1 MESTPTIQDHVRQAA
16 PEQSATATGTASEQI
31 VAEVGAWPGVVVD
44 TGELRPGETRE
55 IAFAVGRREIGHVHG
70 DHAAH
75 FSFPR
80 RVWTELRAD
89 GRIEHHPVFPDAT
102 QGPAARRI
110 ASDADVRDVIE
121 LFRINY
127 DRATAART

>member
-1 MESTPTIQDHVRQAA
+1 MESTPTMQDHVRNAA
-16 PEQSATATGTASEQI
+16 PEQSATATRTASEQI

-44 TGELRPGETRE
+44 TGELGEV
-55 IAFAVGRREIGHVHG
+55 AFAVGRREIGHVHG
-70 DHAAH
+70 DRAAH

-127 DRATAART
+127 DRVTAARG

>member
-1 MESTPTIQDHVRQAA
+1 MDAK
-16 PEQSATATGTASEQI
+16 ATHEPSEALTETASGQI
-31 VAEVGAWPGVVVD
+31 VAEVGGWPGVEVD
-44 TGELRPGETRE
+44 TGELGE
-55 IAFAVGRREIGHVHG
+55 IAFLVGRREIGHVHG

-80 RVWTELRAD
+80 RIWAELRAG
-89 GRIEHHPVFPDAT
+89 GRIEAHPVVPDAA

-121 LFRINY
+121 LLRINY
-127 DRATAART
+127 DRATATVGAGHRDREH

>member
-1 MESTPTIQDHVRQAA
+1 MESTPTIQDHVRNAT

-31 VAEVGAWPGVVVD
+31 VAEVGAWPGVTVD
-44 TGELRPGETRE
+44 TGELGEV
-55 IAFAVGRREIGHVHG
+55 AFAVGRREIGHVHG

-89 GRIEHHPVFPDAT
+89 GRIEHHPVYPDAT

-127 DRATAART
+127 DRVTAARG

>member
-1 MESTPTIQDHVRQAA
+1 MESTPTIQDHVRNAA
-16 PEQSATATGTASEQI
+16 PEQSATATRTASEQI

-44 TGELRPGETRE
+44 TGELGEV
-55 IAFAVGRREIGHVHG
+55 AFAVGRREIGHVHG
-70 DHAAH
+70 DRAAH

-127 DRATAART
+127 DRVTAARG

>member
-1 MESTPTIQDHVRQAA
+1 MESTPTMQDHVRNAA
-16 PEQSATATGTASEQI
+16 PEQSATATRTASEQI

-44 TGELRPGETRE
+44 TGELGEV
-55 IAFAVGRREIGHVHG
+55 AFAVGRREIGHVHG
-70 DHAAH
+70 DRAAH

-110 ASDADVRDVIE
+110 ASHADVRDVIE

-127 DRATAART
+127 DRVTAARG

>member
-1 MESTPTIQDHVRQAA
+1 MDDTTTTTTKEHVTDDSSAA
-16 PEQSATATGTASEQI
+16 ASRPASEQI

-44 TGELRPGETRE
+44 TGELGEV
-55 IAFAVGRREIGHVHG
+55 AFVVGRREIGHVHG

-80 RVWTELRAD
+80 RIWTELRAD
-89 GRIEHHPVFPDAT
+89 GRIETHPVFPNAA

-110 ASDADVRDVIE
+110 ASDADVRDVID

-127 DRATAART
+127 DRATARR

>member
-1 MESTPTIQDHVRQAA
+1 MRNTNRATSES
-16 PEQSATATGTASEQI
+16 ESMTGSRPASEQI
-31 VAEVGAWPGVVVD
+31 VAEVGHWPGVEVD
-44 TGELRPGETRE
+44 TGELGEV
-55 IAFAVGRREIGHVHG
+55 AFVVGRREIGHVHG

-80 RVWTELRAD
+80 RIWTELRAE
-89 GRIEHHPVFPDAT
+89 GRIETHPVFPNAS

-121 LFRINY
+121 
-127 DRATAART
+127 

>member
-1 MESTPTIQDHVRQAA
+1 MERTPTIQDHVRNAA
-16 PEQSATATGTASEQI
+16 PEQSATATATASEQI

-44 TGELRPGETRE
+44 TGELGEV
-55 IAFAVGRREIGHVHG
+55 AFAVGRREIGHVHG

-127 DRATAART
+127 DRVTAARG

>member
-1 MESTPTIQDHVRQAA
+1 MESTPTMQDHVRNAA
-16 PEQSATATGTASEQI
+16 PEQSATATATASEQI

-44 TGELRPGETRE
+44 TGELGEV
-55 IAFAVGRREIGHVHG
+55 AFAVGRREIGHVHG

-127 DRATAART
+127 DRVTAARG

>member
-1 MESTPTIQDHVRQAA
+1 MEDN
-16 PEQSATATGTASEQI
+16 SADERSARTASEQI

-44 TGELRPGETRE
+44 TGELGPSESTE
-55 IAFAVGRREIGHVHG
+55 VAFIVGRREIGHVHG

-80 RVWTELRAD
+80 RIWAELRAN
-89 GRIEHHPVFPDAT
+89 GRIENHPVFPDAA

>member
-1 MESTPTIQDHVRQAA
+1 MNDTPTTQRHGHGHRSEATKAA
-16 PEQSATATGTASEQI
+16 TASEQI
-31 VAEVGAWPGVVVD
+31 VAEVGAWPGVEVD
-44 TGELRPGETRE
+44 TGELGEV
-55 IAFAVGRREIGHVHG
+55 AFVVGGREIGHVHG

-80 RVWTELRAD
+80 RIWAELRTE
-89 GRIEHHPVFPDAT
+89 GRIETHPVFPNAS

-121 LFRINY
+121 LLRINY
-127 DRATAART
+127 DRATAVRT

>member
-1 MESTPTIQDHVRQAA
+1 MSMNAQRTNAADGREESGT
-16 PEQSATATGTASEQI
+16 TGTRTASEQI
-31 VAEVGAWPGVVVD
+31 VAEVGAWPGVEVD
-44 TGELRPGETRE
+44 TGELGEV
-55 IAFAVGRREIGHVHG
+55 AFVVGRREIGHVHG

-80 RVWTELRAD
+80 RVWTELRSD
-89 GRIEHHPVFPDAT
+89 GRIETHPVFPDAT

-127 DRATAART
+127 DRATAARA

>member
-1 MESTPTIQDHVRQAA
+1 MDANTQQHSGTAA
-16 PEQSATATGTASEQI
+16 KTASEQI
-31 VAEVGAWPGVVVD
+31 VAEVGAWPGVAVA
-44 TGELRPGETRE
+44 TGELGPGERGE
-55 IAFAVGRREIGHVHG
+55 IAFVVGRREIGHIHG
-70 DHAAH
+70 DDAAH

-80 RVWTELRAD
+80 RVWTELRAA

-110 ASDADVRDVIE
+110 TSDADVRDVIE

-127 DRATAART
+127 DRATAARS

>member
-1 MESTPTIQDHVRQAA
+1 MDHAPTIQQPSNGNASAA
-16 PEQSATATGTASEQI
+16 TTRTASEQI
-31 VAEVGAWPGVVVD
+31 VAEVGGWPGVEVD
-44 TGELRPGETRE
+44 TGESGEV
-55 IAFAVGRREIGHVHG
+55 AFLVGRREIGHVHG

-80 RVWTELRAD
+80 RIWAELRAD
-89 GRIEHHPVFPDAT
+89 GRIETHPVFPDAA

-110 ASDADVRDVIE
+110 ATDADVPDVIE

-127 DRATAART
+127 DRATAARS

>member
-1 MESTPTIQDHVRQAA
+1 MESTPTIQDHVRNAT

-44 TGELRPGETRE
+44 TGELGEV
-55 IAFAVGRREIGHVHG
+55 AFAVGRREIGHVHG

-127 DRATAART
+127 DRVTAARG

>member
-1 MESTPTIQDHVRQAA
+1 MDDTPTTQNHEHED
-16 PEQSATATGTASEQI
+16 PSASTASTASERI
-31 VAEVGAWPGVVVD
+31 VAEVGAWPGVEVD
-44 TGELRPGETRE
+44 SGELGEV
-55 IAFAVGRREIGHVHG
+55 AFVVGRREIGHVHG

-89 GRIEHHPVFPDAT
+89 GRIEAHPVFPDAS

-110 ASDADVRDVIE
+110 ASEADVRDVIE

>member
-1 MESTPTIQDHVRQAA
+1 MVMDDTPTTTNHSNRT
-16 PEQSATATGTASEQI
+16 PSAGTATLTPSDQI
-31 VAEVGAWPGVVVD
+31 VAEVGAWPGVEVD
-44 TGELRPGETRE
+44 TGELGEV
-55 IAFAVGRREIGHVHG
+55 AFVVGRREIGHVHG
-70 DHAAH
+70 DSAAH

-80 RVWTELRAD
+80 RVWAELRAD

-127 DRATAART
+127 DRASAART